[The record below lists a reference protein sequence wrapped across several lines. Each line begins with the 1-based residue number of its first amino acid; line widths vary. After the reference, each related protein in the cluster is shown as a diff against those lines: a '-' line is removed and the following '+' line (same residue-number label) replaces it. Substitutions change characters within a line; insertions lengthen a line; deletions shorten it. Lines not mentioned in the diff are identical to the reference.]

1 MQQAC
6 RLALLRRSTW
16 YRRSQAK
23 DQTPLRMRIRELA
36 LNRPRFGYLRIHVL
50 LRREGWC
57 INRKRVH
64 RLYRL
69 DGLQVRMRVRRR
81 KRLSLHRGPV
91 PSPTAPNQHWSMDF
105 VHDQLLDGRAFRIL
119 TVIDQ
124 WSRESVS
131 VEAGFSLTGSS
142 VAAVLEGGASRP
154 LPKAITVDH
163 GTEFTSRALDE
174 WAWQRGVQLDFIRPG
189 KPVENGLSSRLT
201 GRLRDECLNVT
212 EFTSLEHARRRS
224 RAWQDDYNH
233 RATTWITGSPDTQRI
248 RPKRSEFSP
257 ERGQTLV
264 QKCRETGPTSQGAV
278 PKQPIVRGSLGR
290 SRVFRSRIGLL
301 IVFRRRGAAVGRLR
315 VPLGTTKI

>member
-1 MQQAC
+1 MTPARRRELAHWIRERFGASVQQAC

-16 YRRSQAK
+16 YRRSQAQ

-50 LRREGWC
+50 LRREGWFV
-57 INRKRVH
+57 NRKRVH

-91 PSPTAPNQHWSMDF
+91 PRPTAANEHWSMDF
-105 VHDQLLDGRAFRIL
+105 VHDQLLDGRRFRVL

-131 VEAGFSLTGSS
+131 LETGFSLSGSS
-142 VAAVLEGGASRP
+142 VAQALDQAARWRP

-189 KPVENGLSSRLT
+189 KPAENGLIESFN

-212 EFTSLEHARRRS
+212 EFVSLEHVQDVLA
-224 RAWQDDYNH
+224 AWQDDYNH
-233 RATTWITGSPDTQRI
+233 R
-248 RPKRSEFSP
+248 RPH
-257 ERGQTLV
+257 
-264 QKCRETGPTSQGAV
+264 
-278 PKQPIVRGSLGR
+278 GSLGHLTPSEFARRGQETKPR
-290 SRVFRSRIGLL
+290 SREILL
-301 IVFRRRGAAVGRLR
+301 
-315 VPLGTTKI
+315 TN